1 MDLLLRFGGH
11 DVFAGA
17 ARMGIRGVLTMA
29 ADVLNGW
36 VRTNDSTTTGG
47 GGGVG
52 GDRAVRIAAA
62 INGLA
67 QAEGVPVSIRHV
79 GQACADAVD
88 AIGAA
93 VYLVGEFGLG
103 EPLYA
108 TDPVSE
114 RITELQVTL
123 GEGPATMALE
133 EHRPIL
139 EPDLAGVNSHRMWP
153 LFGSEAVA
161 AGVLGV
167 FAFPLTMGAIAVG
180 ALEIYRPRA
189 GSLSAAELD
198 DAFVFSDMAMQLILD
213 AVDDGPAVIE
223 TRLLASDF
231 GLRWAEV
238 HQAVGMVSA
247 QLDSEVT
254 TAFLRLRAHAFR
266 TSRRLLSVADD
277 VVTGRLRFDEET
289 IDDRGPDPRDDV

>member
-1 MDLLLRFGGH
+1 
-11 DVFAGA
+11 
-17 ARMGIRGVLTMA
+17 MA
-29 ADVLNGW
+29 A
-36 VRTNDSTTTGG
+36 
-47 GGGVG
+47 GVIKAG
-52 GDRAVRIAAA
+52 VTKDCATAIPRRRVAAVSSDRAVRIAAA

-79 GQACADAVD
+79 SQACADAVD
-88 AIGAA
+88 AVGVA
-93 VYLVGEFGLG
+93 VYLISEFGLG

-114 RITELQVTL
+114 HITELQVTL

-139 EPDLAGVNSHRMWP
+139 EPDMTGVHAQRTWP
-153 LFGSEAVA
+153 LFGPESVA
-161 AGVLGV
+161 DGVLGV

-180 ALEIYRPRA
+180 ALEIYRPRT
-189 GSLSAAELD
+189 GPLSAAELD

-213 AVDDGPAVIE
+213 AVDDDPAMME
-223 TRLLASDF
+223 ATLLASDF
-231 GLRWAEV
+231 GLRWAEL

-266 TSRRLLSVADD
+266 TGRRLLSVADD
-277 VVTGRLRFDEET
+277 VVNGRLRFDEESS
-289 IDDRGPDPRDDV
+289 DDSEPTP